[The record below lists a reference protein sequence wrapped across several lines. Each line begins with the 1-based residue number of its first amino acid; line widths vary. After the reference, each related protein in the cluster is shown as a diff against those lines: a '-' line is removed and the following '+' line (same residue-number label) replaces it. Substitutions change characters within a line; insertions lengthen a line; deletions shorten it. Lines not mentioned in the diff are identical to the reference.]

1 MSNRITT
8 VVILAAVLGG
18 LALSAQGK
26 YVRKQLQPDF
36 FIPAKDQFNQP
47 EKLPPLA
54 TEPVNM
60 AEEQKTITVDIKNN
74 SQEDTKAG
82 TPDYQTKFDKY
93 NQDIA
98 DLSKN
103 GKMPKNAELEADL
116 AEMNSDDQKQVITKE
131 VSKSEV
137 SQDFERIVDEI
148 TAAN

>member
-1 MSNRITT
+1 MSNKIAT
-8 VVILAAVLGG
+8 VVVLAAVLGG

-26 YVRKQLQPDF
+26 YMRKQLQPDF

-54 TEPVNM
+54 NEPASM
-60 AEEQKTITVDIKNN
+60 AEAQKTATSDVNN
-74 SQEDTKAG
+74 NQENTETG

-103 GKMPKNAELEADL
+103 GEMPKNAELEADL
-116 AEMNSDDQKQVITKE
+116 AEMNSDDQKPVVTKE
-131 VSKSEV
+131 TSKSEV
-137 SQDFERIVDEI
+137 SRDFEQIVDEI
-148 TAAN
+148 TADN